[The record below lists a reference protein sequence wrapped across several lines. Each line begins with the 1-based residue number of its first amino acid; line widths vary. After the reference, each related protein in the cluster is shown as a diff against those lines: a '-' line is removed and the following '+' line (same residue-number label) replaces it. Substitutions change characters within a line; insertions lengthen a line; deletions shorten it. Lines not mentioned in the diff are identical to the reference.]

1 MRERER
7 ERARARVLIYV
18 ESLYLSLSSFYLF
31 LWWHHLEKSPKANPS
46 LMLVLNIL
54 KKVFLAF

>member
-1 MRERER
+1 MRER
-7 ERARARVLIYV
+7 ERARVLISV